1 MPGQIFDVI
10 LLNARPAAGKSE
22 ILDFLKK
29 TPLEERM
36 RRFHVGEVEE
46 FDDFPILW
54 EDFED
59 DDLYEKNGKPRLIS
73 NATFTYKGETLPG
86 YNFKDKFYWNFLI
99 QKLSR
104 NYAKQLARKTDYH
117 RTTTAI
123 FEFARGSEHGG
134 WREAYPHLSDDVLKK
149 ACAVYINVPWEESL
163 RKNRKRRKPGMEDS
177 ILFHSLED
185 KKMEMLYK
193 ESDWEEFSKTDPHF
207 LSIRSFKV
215 PYVVFENMPDK
226 TTDLPPQL
234 GPYLEETLGKLWKT
248 KQGRS

>member
-1 MPGQIFDVI
+1 MAGQIFDII

-29 TPLEERM
+29 TPIEERI
-36 RRFHVGEVEE
+36 RRFHVGEIEE

-59 DDLYEKNGKPRLIS
+59 DDLYEKMGMPRLIS
-73 NATFTYKGETLPG
+73 NATFTYKGETHPG
-86 YNFKDKFYWNFLI
+86 YTFKDKAYWNFLV
-99 QKLSR
+99 QKLCR
-104 NYAKQLARKTDYH
+104 NYAKQIARKSDYH

-123 FEFARGSEHGG
+123 FEFARGLEHGG
-134 WREAYPHLSDDVLKK
+134 WREAYPHLTDDVLKK
-149 ACAVYINVPWEESL
+149 ACTLYINVPWEESL

-185 KKMEMLYK
+185 LKMEMLYK
-193 ESDWEEFSKTDPHF
+193 DSDWDVFSKKDPHV
-207 LSIRSFKV
+207 LNVRNFKV
-215 PYVVFENMPDK
+215 PYVVFENVPDK
-226 TTDLPPQL
+226 TTNLPPEL

-248 KQGRS
+248 KQGR

>member
-1 MPGQIFDVI
+1 MAGQIFDI
-10 LLNARPAAGKSE
+10 IMLNGRPASGKSE

-29 TPLEERM
+29 TPLEERI
-36 RRFHVGEVEE
+36 RRFHVGEFEE

-54 EDFED
+54 DAFED
-59 DDLYEKNGKPRLIS
+59 DDIFEKHGKARLIS
-73 NATFTYKGETLPG
+73 NPTFTYKGETQPG
-86 YNFKDKFYWNFLI
+86 YSFKDKFYWNFLI
-99 QKLSR
+99 MKLCR
-104 NYAKQLARKTDYH
+104 NYAKKLARKPDYH

-134 WREAYPHLSDDVLKK
+134 WRDAYPCLTDDVLKK
-149 ACAVYINVPWEESL
+149 ACTVYINVPWEESL

-185 KKMEMLYK
+185 LKMEMLYK
-193 ESDWEEFSKTDPHF
+193 DSDWEEFTKKDPNC
-207 LSIRSFKV
+207 LSVRGFKV

-226 TTDLPPQL
+226 TTDMPPAL